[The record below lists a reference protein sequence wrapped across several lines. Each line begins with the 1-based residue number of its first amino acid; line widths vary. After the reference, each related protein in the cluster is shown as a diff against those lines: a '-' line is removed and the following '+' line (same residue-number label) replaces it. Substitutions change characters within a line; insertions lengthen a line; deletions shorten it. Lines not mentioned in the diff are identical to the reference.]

1 MYIIFLSAHSIRSPT
16 RTSIVSISGAANI
29 GFRQN
34 SKEDSYTIFRDAAAL
49 NMTEAGY
56 VWIVTEQALN
66 ANNTPDGVIG
76 LQLVHAKSEKNHIR
90 VSVNSTKNKIIS
102 NFQFLIIWCRHC
114 RPQNGENLLATPAKT
129 KKDVISI
136 NQFSHEHP

>member
-1 MYIIFLSAHSIRSPT
+1 MFNVNLLTVICLDPSICILT
-16 RTSIVSISGAANI
+16 RTPNTNTTYTFTPRIQKRNKH
-29 GFRQN
+29 N

-49 NMTEAGY
+49 NMTESGY

-90 VSVNSTKNKIIS
+90 VSIIIIYANKINI
-102 NFQFLIIWCRHC
+102 
-114 RPQNGENLLATPAKT
+114 
-129 KKDVISI
+129 
-136 NQFSHEHP
+136 

>member
-1 MYIIFLSAHSIRSPT
+1 MFLHYLYRHCYRAKRKPEI
-16 RTSIVSISGAANI
+16 SISFLLFI
-29 GFRQN
+29 QSIH

-49 NMTEAGY
+49 NMTESGY

-90 VSVNSTKNKIIS
+90 VSCLT
-102 NFQFLIIWCRHC
+102 
-114 RPQNGENLLATPAKT
+114 NGNVLLLFP
-129 KKDVISI
+129 I
-136 NQFSHEHP
+136 